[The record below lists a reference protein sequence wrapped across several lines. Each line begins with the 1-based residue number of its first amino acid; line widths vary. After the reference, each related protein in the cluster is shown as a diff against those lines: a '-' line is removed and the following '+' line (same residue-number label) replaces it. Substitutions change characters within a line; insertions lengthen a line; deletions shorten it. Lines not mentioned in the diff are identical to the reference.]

1 MQKIKEFLGSKYMR
15 MSTMMLAAMTV
26 MAVGCFANDG
36 TGGSNASTITSSF
49 ATGFQSIVSDA
60 TTMIA
65 TIVPIALGLAG
76 VIFLV
81 RKAMGWFKSM
91 AK

>member
-1 MQKIKEFLGSKYMR
+1 MR
-15 MSTMMLAAMTV
+15 MSMAMCMVAAMLV
-26 MAVGCFANDG
+26 VGCFAEDG
-36 TGGSNASTITSSF
+36 TGGSNAATITSSF

-76 VIFLV
+76 VTFLV